1 VIRKLIVGLVMTS
14 ALTIGLSIPAFA
26 DPGCYTGCQPGPVSI
41 VDGGPSISPGV
52 PAPRESVPPP
62 GGLPITGEDI
72 AQSVGI
78 GAVLLVAGVAIVRV
92 SRRKARPTS

>member
-1 VIRKLIVGLVMTS
+1 MTS

-26 DPGCYTGCQPGPVSI
+26 DPGCYTGCQPGPASI
-41 VDGGPSISPGV
+41 VGGGPSISPGV

-62 GGLPITGEDI
+62 GGLPFTGEDI

-78 GAVLLVAGVAIVRV
+78 AAVLLVAGVVTVRV
-92 SRRKARPTS
+92 SRRRARATS